1 MFLHVHVHHRYRKIP
16 FVTDVQTVKMFE
28 QITSNSLLKWYLKMT
43 MQFVSQKERE
53 RVVVQY
59 LTSICNDG
67 RCKSGKSQVHLSCE
81 KNREKFL
88 IVINIIMNNN
98 NNNR

>member
-1 MFLHVHVHHRYRKIP
+1 
-16 FVTDVQTVKMFE
+16 
-28 QITSNSLLKWYLKMT
+28 MT

-98 NNNR
+98 NNNRETKKPTFSHLSRNGKQYYY